1 MRTPV
6 VYDYAVIRVVPRV
19 EREEFINAGV
29 LISCQASRTLAAAVA
44 LDPARLHAL
53 DPYADIE
60 TLQRHLDAIVR
71 ICRGDADG
79 GPIAALPARARFH
92 WLTARRSSVAKAS
105 AMAKRTAGEGAHA
118 RAIAASSSTGTC
130 PASSTRARS
139 RTSTAVPSR
148 APSGAWPSSS

>member
-92 WLTARRSSVAKAS
+92 WLTARRSSIIQVS
-105 AMAKRTAGEGAHA
+105 PVHTGRTRDPDGLCDRLLARMVLPPTAPAGA
-118 RAIAASSSTGTC
+118 
-130 PASSTRARS
+130 
-139 RTSTAVPSR
+139 
-148 APSGAWPSSS
+148 

>member
-29 LISCQASRTLAAAVA
+29 LVSCQAARSLVAAMA
-44 LDPARLHAL
+44 LDPARLRAL
-53 DPYADIE
+53 DPHVDVDTVE
-60 TLQRHLDAIVR
+60 RHLDAIVR

-92 WLTARRSSVAKAS
+92 WLTARRSAILQVSPVHTG
-105 AMAKRTAGEGAHA
+105 RTADPEGLCA
-118 RAIAASSSTGTC
+118 RLL
-130 PASSTRARS
+130 ARMVLPPLPV
-139 RTSTAVPSR
+139 R
-148 APSGAWPSSS
+148 GA